1 MADILRTNIARSSP
15 DVADRQELMTE
26 MNQYELYKKS
36 YANDIVF
43 DPTQTKLCKLND
55 NFLFYSVL
63 LAPTGAL
70 VLMMVYYI
78 SEAAN
83 PLFQIWSIYAFLY
96 CYKCHSKS
104 LKQYQCN

>member
-1 MADILRTNIARSSP
+1 MKRTNSCNVTLII
-15 DVADRQELMTE
+15 DDLM
-26 MNQYELYKKS
+26 
-36 YANDIVF
+36 
-43 DPTQTKLCKLND
+43 
-55 NFLFYSVL
+55 L

>member
-63 LAPTGAL
+63 YV
-70 VLMMVYYI
+70 VLLLRFICGELI
-78 SEAAN
+78 SQVPN
-83 PLFQIWSIYAFLY
+83 PPYFQVSRGT
-96 CYKCHSKS
+96 
-104 LKQYQCN
+104 

>member
-1 MADILRTNIARSSP
+1 MKLDQRIEFELHDFPVETLAFASSYEGP
-15 DVADRQELMTE
+15 PRRRGPLVSLHDLVE
-26 MNQYELYKKS
+26 ML
-36 YANDIVF
+36 
-43 DPTQTKLCKLND
+43 
-55 NFLFYSVL
+55 L

-70 VLMMVYYI
+70 VLMIVRDI

-83 PLFQIWSIYAFLY
+83 PLFQNLSIYAFLY